1 VLSWETLLSLLCLR
15 WDFAWLTP
23 MMAKGAKDY
32 LEEEDL
38 PTLPPWDRSREL
50 GGSLIDAKKKQSV
63 RDVAHPLLD

>member
-1 VLSWETLLSLLCLR
+1 
-15 WDFAWLTP
+15 

-38 PTLPPWDRSREL
+38 PALPPWDRSREL

-63 RDVAHPLLD
+63 RDVAHTLLD